1 MLGKLEGKRRRAR
14 QRMRWL
20 DGITNSMNMNL
31 STLQQRVDTEEPGML
46 QSMHLPR
53 VTHNLGAKQQHS

>member
-1 MLGKLEGKRRRAR
+1 MLGKIEGKRRRAR

-20 DGITNSMNMNL
+20 GGITNSMDMNL
-31 STLQQRVDTEEPGML
+31 STRQEIVDTEEPGML

-53 VTHNLGAKQQHS
+53 VTHNLGTKQQHS